1 VIKKLKREKQRPL
14 LLLHMIVVGTNLLA
28 MIFAAAGFAAVRR
41 CKWFSEISSPQEAT
55 VFISLDWKE
64 VVPQRSL
71 KRM

>member
-1 VIKKLKREKQRPL
+1 
-14 LLLHMIVVGTNLLA
+14 MIVVGMNLLA
-28 MIFAAAGFAAVRR
+28 MIFGAAGFAAVRR